1 MRRRSHLVSASL
13 YSPAM
18 ISALVLLNPHANGG
32 RTLLLERDIRA
43 FLRTEYPGARFVVTE
58 TVAVA
63 HELIGDTPVNQRVI
77 LVGGDGT
84 INRMLPAIVGTGRKL
99 GVVPLGTGN
108 DVARALGIHGMQW
121 KTALTHALNAP
132 TTAIDVGLLAMNGR
146 DTPFL
151 SSCTSGFDSAV
162 ALRALKGPTWLRG
175 LPRYLLATLRELV
188 HLRLWQLTVHVD
200 GKALRGGA
208 ALFASILNTPTF
220 GSGIPAVPHARMND
234 GALDVLIAGRFNR
247 LTALLMLP
255 RLLVGRHLS
264 DARIYSAPFAALAIH
279 AVPPVPMAV
288 DGEFLGEATEVT
300 LRVVP
305 AALRVVARSAGQANN

>member
-1 MRRRSHLVSASL
+1 
-13 YSPAM
+13 M

-58 TVAVA
+58 TIAVA
-63 HELIGDTPVNQRVI
+63 HELIGDTPVNHRVI

-84 INRMLPAIVGTGRKL
+84 INRMLPAIVGTGREL

-108 DVARALGIHGMQW
+108 DVARALGIHGMPW
-121 KTALTHALNAP
+121 KAALIHALTA
-132 TTAIDVGLLAMNGR
+132 TTTPVDVGLLTMNGR

-151 SSCTSGFDSAV
+151 SSCTCGFDSAV
-162 ALRALKGPTWLRG
+162 ALRALKGPRWLRG
-175 LPRYLLATLRELV
+175 MPRYLLATLRELAN
-188 HLRLWQLTVHVD
+188 LRLWQLTVHID
-200 GKALRGGA
+200 GKALRGGV

-234 GALDVLIAGRFNR
+234 GALDLLIAGRFDR

-264 DARIYSAPFAALAIH
+264 DARIYSAPFVALAIH

-288 DGEFLGEATEVT
+288 DGEYLGEATEVT
-300 LRVVP
+300 LRVLP
-305 AALRVVARSAGQANN
+305 AALRVVARIAGKANN